1 MVAHSERATALGAT
15 AGKHFAAILG
25 GHSFTETVLVH
36 TAAVGGLKSS
46 FHCIGVLLL
55 ISYVYAARRR
65 QAHFGVQNYKRISN
79 PQNFQSKKLKIT
91 RLRPLR
97 AGQNTSMGMA
107 MSGEPSQI

>member
-1 MVAHSERATALGAT
+1 VIAHSERATAFGAT

-55 ISYVYAARRR
+55 ISYEDAARQR
-65 QAHFGVQNYKRISN
+65 QVYFGVQNYKTISN
-79 PQNFQSKKLKIT
+79 PQNFQSKKL
-91 RLRPLR
+91 
-97 AGQNTSMGMA
+97 
-107 MSGEPSQI
+107 QILESD